1 MYFSKRLKYA
11 TLSLQVFPTHMKATT
26 AMDFSIERNGGS
38 GGGQPMPNR
47 RGIAL
52 GIAVSLLLHGALI
65 YLWRHVQPPA
75 PPDMAPRVESIAVW
89 IRPLAAKPPPPPVE
103 VVKPKREAKPV
114 SKPKL
119 ATVRE
124 APAPASSPQ
133 AITVA
138 PASPAT
144 PAASPDT
151 FRQESPETPKFDM
164 EAAKRTA
171 RKMAGE
177 RDPSKV
183 GTAVGQIPDKPLQT
197 ETQLARNI
205 AQGKRGD
212 CRTAYAGAGLLAP
225 VLMLLDK
232 KDSGCKW

>member
-1 MYFSKRLKYA
+1 
-11 TLSLQVFPTHMKATT
+11 
-26 AMDFSIERNGGS
+26 
-38 GGGQPMPNR
+38 MPNR
-47 RGIAL
+47 RGIVL

-65 YLWRHVQPPA
+65 YLWRHVRPPV
-75 PPDMAPRVESIAVW
+75 PPDTAPRVESIAVW

-103 VVKPKREAKPV
+103 VVKPKREPKPI

-119 ATVRE
+119 AATRETPVAATV
-124 APAPASSPQ
+124 PASSPQ
-133 AITVA
+133 AITVV

-144 PAASPDT
+144 PAASSDA
-151 FRQESPETPKFDM
+151 FRQETPETPKFDM
-164 EAAKRTA
+164 EAARKTA
-171 RKMAGE
+171 RKVAGE

-197 ETQLARNI
+197 ETQLARDI

>member
-1 MYFSKRLKYA
+1 
-11 TLSLQVFPTHMKATT
+11 
-26 AMDFSIERNGGS
+26 MDFSIERNGGS
-38 GGGQPMPNR
+38 GGGQPLPNR

-65 YLWRHVQPPA
+65 TLWRHVQPTVPQ
-75 PPDMAPRVESIAVW
+75 DTAPRVESIAVW
-89 IRPLAAKPPPPPVE
+89 IRPPLAAKPPPPPPPVE

-119 ATVRE
+119 ATARE
-124 APAPASSPQ
+124 TPAAATAPAASPQ
-133 AITVA
+133 AITVV

-144 PAASPDT
+144 PAVSADT
-151 FRQESPETPKFDM
+151 FRQETPETPKFDM
-164 EAAKRTA
+164 EAARKTA

-197 ETQLARNI
+197 ETQLARDI

-212 CRTAYAGAGLLAP
+212 CRSAYAGAGLLAP

>member
-1 MYFSKRLKYA
+1 MEFR
-11 TLSLQVFPTHMKATT
+11 
-26 AMDFSIERNGGS
+26 IERSDGGR
-38 GGGQPMPNR
+38 PMPNR
-47 RGIAL
+47 RGIVL

-65 YLWRHVQPPA
+65 SLWRHVQPA
-75 PPDMAPRVESIAVW
+75 ARIDTAPRVESIAVW

-103 VVKPKREAKPV
+103 VVKPKREPKPI

-119 ATVRE
+119 ATPRE
-124 APAPASSPQ
+124 TPAAATAPASSPQ
-133 AITVA
+133 AITLA
-138 PASPAT
+138 PAAPAT

-151 FRQESPETPKFDM
+151 LTQQTPKFDM
-164 EAAKRTA
+164 EAARKTA
-171 RKMAGE
+171 RKVAGE

-197 ETQLARNI
+197 ETQLARDI

-212 CRTAYAGAGLLAP
+212 CRSAYAGAGLLAP

>member
-1 MYFSKRLKYA
+1 
-11 TLSLQVFPTHMKATT
+11 
-26 AMDFSIERNGGS
+26 MDFSMERNGGS
-38 GGGQPMPNR
+38 GGGQPLPHR
-47 RGIAL
+47 RSIAL

-65 YLWRHVQPPA
+65 YLWRHVQPSVPQA
-75 PPDMAPRVESIAVW
+75 TAPRVESIAVW

-103 VVKPKREAKPV
+103 VIKPKREAKPV

-119 ATVRE
+119 ATARE
-124 APAPASSPQ
+124 MPAVTTAPAASPQ
-133 AITVA
+133 AITVV

-144 PAASPDT
+144 PTASADT
-151 FRQESPETPKFDM
+151 FRQETPETPKFDM
-164 EAAKRTA
+164 EAARKTA

-197 ETQLARNI
+197 ETQLARDI

-212 CRTAYAGAGLLAP
+212 CRSAYSGAGLLAP

>member
-1 MYFSKRLKYA
+1 
-11 TLSLQVFPTHMKATT
+11 
-26 AMDFSIERNGGS
+26 
-38 GGGQPMPNR
+38 MPHR
-47 RGIAL
+47 RSIAL

-65 YLWRHVQPPA
+65 FLWRHVQPPVS
-75 PPDMAPRVESIAVW
+75 PDTAPRMESIAVW

-103 VVKPKREAKPV
+103 VIKPKREAKPV

-119 ATVRE
+119 ATARE
-124 APAPASSPQ
+124 TPTAATAPAPGPQ
-133 AITVA
+133 AITVV

-144 PAASPDT
+144 PAASSDT
-151 FRQESPETPKFDM
+151 FTQETPKFDM
-164 EAAKRTA
+164 EAARKTA

-197 ETQLARNI
+197 ETQLARDI

-212 CRTAYAGAGLLAP
+212 CRSAYAGAGLLAP

>member
-1 MYFSKRLKYA
+1 
-11 TLSLQVFPTHMKATT
+11 
-26 AMDFSIERNGGS
+26 MDFSIESN

-65 YLWRHVQPPA
+65 YLWRHAQPQV
-75 PPDMAPRVESIAVW
+75 PPDTAPRVESVAVW
-89 IRPLAAKPPPPPVE
+89 IRPLADRPPPPPVE
-103 VVKPKREAKPV
+103 VVKPKREPKPI
-114 SKPKL
+114 SKPKF
-119 ATVRE
+119 ATARE
-124 APAPASSPQ
+124 TPAAATAPTPSPQ
-133 AITVA
+133 AITVV
-138 PASPAT
+138 PAAPAT
-144 PAASPDT
+144 PAASTDNAT
-151 FRQESPETPKFDM
+151 PETPKFDM
-164 EAAKRTA
+164 EAARKTA
-171 RKMAGE
+171 RRMAGE

-197 ETQLARNI
+197 ESQLARDI

>member
-1 MYFSKRLKYA
+1 M
-11 TLSLQVFPTHMKATT
+11 
-26 AMDFSIERNGGS
+26 ERNGGS
-38 GGGQPMPNR
+38 GGDQPLPQR
-47 RGIAL
+47 RNIAL

-65 YLWRHVQPPA
+65 TLWRHVQPSV
-75 PPDMAPRVESIAVW
+75 PPDTAPRVESIAVW
-89 IRPLAAKPPPPPVE
+89 IRPLAAKPPPPPPVE
-103 VVKPKREAKPV
+103 VIKPKREAKPV

-119 ATVRE
+119 ATARE
-124 APAPASSPQ
+124 TPAAATAPAASPQ
-133 AITVA
+133 AITVV

-144 PAASPDT
+144 PAASADT
-151 FRQESPETPKFDM
+151 FRQETPETPKFDM
-164 EAAKRTA
+164 EAARKTA

-177 RDPSKV
+177 RDPSRV

-197 ETQLARNI
+197 ETQLARDI

>member
-1 MYFSKRLKYA
+1 
-11 TLSLQVFPTHMKATT
+11 MKATT
-26 AMDFSIERNGGS
+26 AMDFRIERSDGGR
-38 GGGQPMPNR
+38 PMPNR
-47 RGIAL
+47 RGIVL

-65 YLWRHVQPPA
+65 YLWRHVQPSAA
-75 PPDMAPRVESIAVW
+75 PDTAPRVESIAVW

-103 VVKPKREAKPV
+103 VVKPKREPKPI
-114 SKPKL
+114 SKPKPAAAQEKPAA
-119 ATVRE
+119 AT
-124 APAPASSPQ
+124 APASSPQ
-133 AITVA
+133 AITVVT
-138 PASPAT
+138 ASPAT

-151 FRQESPETPKFDM
+151 FRQETPETPKFDM

-197 ETQLARNI
+197 ETQLARDI

>member
-1 MYFSKRLKYA
+1 
-11 TLSLQVFPTHMKATT
+11 MKATT
-26 AMDFSIERNGGS
+26 AMDFSIERSDGGR
-38 GGGQPMPNR
+38 PMPNR
-47 RGIAL
+47 CGIAL

-65 YLWRHVQPPA
+65 TLWRHVQPSVPQ
-75 PPDMAPRVESIAVW
+75 DTAPRVESIAVW
-89 IRPLAAKPPPPPVE
+89 IRPLAAKPPPPPVDI
-103 VVKPKREAKPV
+103 VKPKREPKPI

-119 ATVRE
+119 ATTRE
-124 APAPASSPQ
+124 TPAAATAPAPGPQ
-133 AITVA
+133 AITVV

-151 FRQESPETPKFDM
+151 LTQETPKFDM
-164 EAAKRTA
+164 EAARKTA
-171 RKMAGE
+171 RKVAGE

-197 ETQLARNI
+197 ETQLARDI

-212 CRTAYAGAGLLAP
+212 CRSAYAGAGLLAP

>member
-1 MYFSKRLKYA
+1 MN
-11 TLSLQVFPTHMKATT
+11 ATT
-26 AMDFSIERNGGS
+26 AMDFSIGRNGGS
-38 GGGQPMPNR
+38 GGGQPLPHR
-47 RGIAL
+47 RSIAL

-65 YLWRHVQPPA
+65 YLWRHVQPSV
-75 PPDMAPRVESIAVW
+75 PPDTAPRVESIAVW
-89 IRPLAAKPPPPPVE
+89 IRPLATKPPPPPVE
-103 VVKPKREAKPV
+103 VIKPKREAKPV

-119 ATVRE
+119 AAARE
-124 APAPASSPQ
+124 TPVAATAPAASPQ
-133 AITVA
+133 AITVV

-144 PAASPDT
+144 PAASADT
-151 FRQESPETPKFDM
+151 FTQETPKFDM
-164 EAAKRTA
+164 EAARKTA

-197 ETQLARNI
+197 ETQLARDI